1 MARLRN
7 SEWAMMIIQRALE
20 IDPKKRRKFLS
31 TLEEF
36 RLLDNA
42 RDNGITK
49 RIVENCLPRLEKPNA
64 DLRMLGK
71 AKGGLAKI
79 NDRENVMEKHCWNF
93 ISQHQPGDSPETV
106 EILFSPII
114 KYCRQKINKERKK
127 LNGRYN

>member
-20 IDPKKRRKFLS
+20 IDQKKRRKFLS
-31 TLEEF
+31 TLGEF

-64 DLRMLGK
+64 DLRILGT
-71 AKGGLAKI
+71 AKCGLAKI

-93 ISQHQPGDSPETV
+93 ISQYQPDDSRET
-106 EILFSPII
+106 EMALWKPII
-114 KYCRQKINKERKK
+114 RYCRQKINKERKK

>member
-1 MARLRN
+1 MARLQN

-31 TLEEF
+31 TLEGF

-42 RDNGITK
+42 SDNGITK
-49 RIVENCLPRLEKPNA
+49 RIVENCLPQLEKPNA

-79 NDRENVMEKHCWNF
+79 NDRENVMEKHWWNF
-93 ISQHQPGDSPETV
+93 ISQYQPGDSRET
-106 EILFSPII
+106 EMALWKPII
-114 KYCRQKINKERKK
+114 KYCKRKIKKGRKH
-127 LNGRYN
+127 

>member
-7 SEWAMMIIQRALE
+7 SEWAMMIVQRALE

-36 RLLDNA
+36 ELLDFSSSKDK
-42 RDNGITK
+42 RIK
-49 RIVENCLPRLEKPNA
+49 RIVDNCLPRLEKPNA

-79 NDRENVMEKHCWNF
+79 NDRENIMEKHFWNF
-93 ISQHQPGDSPETV
+93 ISKHQPGDSHETV
-106 EILFSPII
+106 KVLWKPII
-114 KYCRQKINKERKK
+114 KYCERIIKK
-127 LNGRYN
+127 GKKQNGC